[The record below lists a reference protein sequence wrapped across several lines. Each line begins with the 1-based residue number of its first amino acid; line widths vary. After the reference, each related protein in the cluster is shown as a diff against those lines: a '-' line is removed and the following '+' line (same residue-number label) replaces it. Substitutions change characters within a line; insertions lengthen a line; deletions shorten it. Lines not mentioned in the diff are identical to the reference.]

1 MTNLGE
7 TKRFLGVDIERNGA
21 KKRIRILQRT
31 YINEVLHR
39 YGMQDCKPMNTPLP
53 HNIHLEP
60 YTESETSSE
69 DRLLYQS
76 MLGSVMYA
84 MLWTRPDL
92 GYAVSLLGRFSAN
105 PGPEHWSCMKHGLR
119 YLQGTKDM
127 AIEYDGTAP
136 FNFHGF
142 SDSDWAEDRATRRST
157 SGNVFLMAKGAVS
170 WASKRQATV
179 ALSSTE
185 AEYMA
190 AAFAAKE
197 LIWLR
202 QLLLELER
210 GFVDPEERN
219 DLPAT
224 ILYGD
229 NQGSNS
235 LTRNPEHYQRT
246 KHIDVVYHF
255 VQERVETNEINVIYI
270 PSDDM
275 TADALTKA
283 LPYVKHL
290 QHTQN
295 MGLVEREA
303 D

>member
-1 MTNLGE
+1 
-7 TKRFLGVDIERNGA
+7 
-21 KKRIRILQRT
+21 
-31 YINEVLHR
+31 
-39 YGMQDCKPMNTPLP
+39 MNTPLP
-53 HNIHLEP
+53 PNIHLEP
-60 YTESETSSE
+60 YTEETNAE

-76 MLGSVMYA
+76 MLGSIMYA

-105 PGPEHWSCMKHGLR
+105 PGPEHWNCMKHVLR
-119 YLQGTKDM
+119 YLQRTKNM
-127 AIEYDGTAP
+127 VIEYNGNTP

-157 SGNVFLMAKGAVS
+157 SGNVFLMAGGAIS

-179 ALSSTE
+179 AVSSTE

-210 GFVDPEERN
+210 QFIDPDERN

-229 NQGSNS
+229 NTGSNS
-235 LTRNPEHYQRT
+235 LTRNPEHHQRT
-246 KHIDVVYHF
+246 KHIDVIYHF
-255 VQERVETNEINVIYI
+255 IRERVESNEIDVIYI
-270 PSDDM
+270 PTEEM
-275 TADALTKA
+275 TADLLTKA
-283 LPYVKHL
+283 LPYVNHQRHV
-290 QHTQN
+290 QH
-295 MGLVEREA
+295 MSLAEKEREL
-303 D
+303 

>member
-1 MTNLGE
+1 
-7 TKRFLGVDIERNGA
+7 
-21 KKRIRILQRT
+21 
-31 YINEVLHR
+31 
-39 YGMQDCKPMNTPLP
+39 
-53 HNIHLEP
+53 
-60 YTESETSSE
+60 
-69 DRLLYQS
+69 
-76 MLGSVMYA
+76 
-84 MLWTRPDL
+84 
-92 GYAVSLLGRFSAN
+92 
-105 PGPEHWSCMKHGLR
+105 
-119 YLQGTKDM
+119 
-127 AIEYDGTAP
+127 
-136 FNFHGF
+136 
-142 SDSDWAEDRATRRST
+142 
-157 SGNVFLMAKGAVS
+157 MAKAAVS

-303 D
+303 E